1 MDAWGGW
8 FMFAL
13 FAGILIW
20 EEVWDL
26 PNSAAL
32 SGWLL
37 ILITAGAVI
46 FSAIFERRL
55 WCKHLCPIGAMNGL
69 FAKGSITELRATQGV
84 CTSELTDLVRSAC
97 LSSQSCRPQKSVQG
111 SRKTKQCLVI
121 SFLQFRIAG
130 KRALKGRRSI
140 LSLFELVYLHAGI
153 DTLPESLL

>member
-1 MDAWGGW
+1 
-8 FMFAL
+8 MFAL

-37 ILITAGAVI
+37 ILITAGAMI

-84 CTSELTDLVRSAC
+84 CTSKLYASWNTDSVLFRLLFLLAGRKLNKVPTSRR
-97 LSSQSCRPQKSVQG
+97 LEGTKTQSDEQVMLCM
-111 SRKTKQCLVI
+111 
-121 SFLQFRIAG
+121 
-130 KRALKGRRSI
+130 
-140 LSLFELVYLHAGI
+140 
-153 DTLPESLL
+153 LLGFTFAHL

>member
-1 MDAWGGW
+1 MVQYSTGAAVDAWGGW

-46 FSAIFERRL
+46 CSAIFERRL

-84 CTSELTDLVRSAC
+84 CTSETANAWKDIL
-97 LSSQSCRPQKSVQG
+97 P
-111 SRKTKQCLVI
+111 RKTFGHETFA
-121 SFLQFRIAG
+121 SSR
-130 KRALKGRRSI
+130 
-140 LSLFELVYLHAGI
+140 
-153 DTLPESLL
+153 